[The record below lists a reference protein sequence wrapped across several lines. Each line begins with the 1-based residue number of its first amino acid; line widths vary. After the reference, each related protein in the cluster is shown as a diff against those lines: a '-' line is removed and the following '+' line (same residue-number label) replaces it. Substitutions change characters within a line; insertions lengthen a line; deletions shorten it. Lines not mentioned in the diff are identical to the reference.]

1 MTNIWYYGI
10 AISAQAFC
18 AVCVIV
24 WLCASAM
31 AMNLVKEVR
40 SVIAFFKARQ
50 GLPTAEDAD
59 ANLRNSFVNAL
70 RVQINALPALAPAD
84 AAPLNEVLKDSPY
97 GVEGTAKIAEALDA
111 KLHQAQSPSGKKA
124 KKPAPAVSQLLKCPW
139 NFPVQ
144 AEWDIILNRKKSLHL
159 KMTTLVDRLNLVG
172 CTHPCE
178 QTLKWVLAVAL
189 MAHYDELPTP
199 KIIAQK
205 LDELK
210 DVVVVERKPSNHTHH

>member
-18 AVCVIV
+18 GVCVIV

-50 GLPTAEDAD
+50 GPPITEDAD

-84 AAPLNEVLKDSPY
+84 AAQLNEVLKDSPF
-97 GVEGTAKIAEALDA
+97 GVEGAAKIVEAIVA
-111 KLHQAQSPSGKKA
+111 KLHQLSPQA
-124 KKPAPAVSQLLKCPW
+124 RRLPRLLTALEVSL
-139 NFPVQ
+139 
-144 AEWDIILNRKKSLHL
+144 
-159 KMTTLVDRLNLVG
+159 
-172 CTHPCE
+172 
-178 QTLKWVLAVAL
+178 
-189 MAHYDELPTP
+189 ELPS
-199 KIIAQK
+199 AG
-205 LDELK
+205 
-210 DVVVVERKPSNHTHH
+210 

>member
-1 MTNIWYYGI
+1 
-10 AISAQAFC
+10 
-18 AVCVIV
+18 
-24 WLCASAM
+24 M
-31 AMNLVKEVR
+31 AMHLVNEVR

-50 GLPTAEDAD
+50 GLPIAEDAD
-59 ANLRNSFVNAL
+59 DNLRNCFVNDL
-70 RVQINALPALAPAD
+70 RVQIKALPALAPAD

-97 GVEGTAKIAEALDA
+97 GVEGTAKILEALDA
-111 KLHQAQSPSGKKA
+111 KLHQPPSGKKA

-172 CTHPCE
+172 CTLPCE

-199 KIIAQK
+199 KIIAKK

-210 DVVVVERKPSNHTHH
+210 